1 MHDAAP
7 VTMTAPISSGRSRL
21 ARAAGVV
28 VMLCL
33 SACATLR
40 SDDDVTRLPFTLGPQ
55 GNVLVEATLNRR
67 DRVTLMLHT
76 AASQVMLTEDGAR
89 KAPSVRFVG
98 TDAVESWGGTSSSR
112 TSPGN
117 VLGLGTLERRDVRVW
132 EDVNSGAGSDGK
144 FGLDA
149 FGDRIVELDFDT
161 RQLVVHDR
169 LPAKVA
175 HWQRL
180 PLERADDGLFVTATC
195 LVDGVA
201 MPNRFLIHSGY
212 AGGVLLDDAFVARN
226 GLAARIPATE
236 TQRLTD
242 AFGHVIEVRKGVL
255 PGFALGDD
263 TLHDVPVGFFPGAVG
278 RQTMSVLGM
287 AVLARYDLVFD
298 PAGKALYLHRRD
310 TRSDDKETS
319 R

>member
-1 MHDAAP
+1 M
-7 VTMTAPISSGRSRL
+7 
-21 ARAAGVV
+21 
-28 VMLCL
+28 
-33 SACATLR
+33 
-40 SDDDVTRLPFTLGPQ
+40 
-55 GNVLVEATLNRR
+55 
-67 DRVTLMLHT
+67 
-76 AASQVMLTEDGAR
+76 
-89 KAPSVRFVG
+89 
-98 TDAVESWGGTSSSR
+98 
-112 TSPGN
+112 
-117 VLGLGTLERRDVRVW
+117 LGLGALERRDVRVW

-149 FGDRIVELDFDT
+149 FGDRIVEVDFD
-161 RQLVVHDR
+161 RRELVVHAR
-169 LPAKVA
+169 LPAKTA
-175 HWQRL
+175 QWQRL
-180 PLERADDGLFVTATC
+180 PLEQADDGLFVTATC
-195 LVDGVA
+195 LVDGMA

-255 PGFALGDD
+255 PGFALGDE

-287 AVLARYDLVFD
+287 AVLARFDLVFD

-310 TRSDDKETS
+310 ARPDDKEIS